1 MEDKLLL
8 SKDYLNEA
16 LKCSSI
22 KCVGEV
28 CSNLE
33 TITNPEELKQTVK
46 NTIYQNFRDLKAQ
59 IEAFDSGV
67 KFIHNSPIS
76 LPNSKA

>member
-1 MEDKLLL
+1 MDIKIEI
-8 SKDYLNEA
+8 SKDYLEGA
-16 LKCSSI
+16 LKSSSI

-33 TITNPEELKQTVK
+33 TITNSDELKKVIK

-59 IEAFDSGV
+59 IDAFNDGV
-67 KFIHNSPIS
+67 KFLSPKIT
-76 LPNSKA
+76 K

>member
-1 MEDKLLL
+1 MDIKLEI
-8 SKDYLNEA
+8 SKTYLDEA
-16 LKCSSI
+16 LKASSI

-33 TITNPEELKQTVK
+33 TVSKPEELKQTIK

-59 IEAFDSGV
+59 IEAFNSGV
-67 KFIHNSPIS
+67 KFISNGP
-76 LPNSKA
+76 KTTK